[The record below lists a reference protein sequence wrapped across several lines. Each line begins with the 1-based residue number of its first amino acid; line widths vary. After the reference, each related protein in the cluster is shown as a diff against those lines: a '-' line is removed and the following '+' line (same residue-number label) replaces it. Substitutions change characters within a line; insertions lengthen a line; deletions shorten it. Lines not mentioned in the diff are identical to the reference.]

1 MGRCAGSTWLHCAL
15 AAVATKA
22 SSSRANITSFFMTR
36 SPLPR
41 WFFQRRR
48 VCDGLGAS
56 PAMNLR
62 RMPARGHRLLLH
74 LSAQSERKAVIA
86 RVEGRGTAPRR
97 RGRACHPAAA
107 AGPPAGHP
115 PRPGGG
121 RACRVPAAAEPRAGH
136 AEARR
141 GCCHLP
147 PRRCSALARF
157 GLFATALS
165 APWPVLP
172 AGRALLPADLERR
185 ARLGRPLV
193 RLVLVMTAG
202 AATYGAAL
210 GVWHGGRQALY
221 AAVKLPLV
229 LVLTSA
235 LTLLFNWLVGPILR
249 LRPAV

>member
-74 LSAQSERKAVIA
+74 LSAQSERKSVIA
-86 RVEGRGTAPRR
+86 RVEGRVTALRR
-97 RGRACHPAAA
+97 RGRACHVA
-107 AGPPAGHP
+107 
-115 PRPGGG
+115 
-121 RACRVPAAAEPRAGH
+121 AAAEPRAGH

-147 PRRCSALARF
+147 PRRCSPLA
-157 GLFATALS
+157 LFALFAPALS
-165 APWPVLP
+165 VPWPVLP
-172 AGRALLPADLERR
+172 AGRELLLADLERGE
-185 ARLGRPLV
+185 RLGRHLV